1 MLRRT
6 SVVTLSSST
15 TWQAVLPRR
24 GLRLVDNALA
34 ASALV
39 LLFWPGTAF
48 AQSSSADAPP
58 RIVTPVRTSPDNLA
72 SSPESDCDSDE
83 QSGSNSVS
91 TSLDAGSLGSMTE
104 AKQSKRILWIFP
116 NYRAVSADTQLPPLS
131 LKN

>member
-15 TWQAVLPRR
+15 AWQAVFPRR

-34 ASALV
+34 A
-39 LLFWPGTAF
+39 
-48 AQSSSADAPP
+48 
-58 RIVTPVRTSPDNLA
+58 N
-72 SSPESDCDSDE
+72 
-83 QSGSNSVS
+83 
-91 TSLDAGSLGSMTE
+91 AGSLGSVTE